1 MIPTDFNNDGINEV
15 LFYHHNSK
23 MNDYNQQED
32 VGGGVDWDYNATTTL
47 LHTNQ
52 S

>member
-1 MIPTDFNNDGINEV
+1 VSAEV
-15 LFYHHNSK
+15 
-23 MNDYNQQED
+23 MMVEEED